1 MCLVQ
6 LKISSTSL
14 SARSIVMVCMFLFM
28 RDWSWHSLTPELMF
42 GFVGT
47 AGLSYAEFLH
57 KIGNYPMAKEVYRN
71 VVQGAI
77 EVKNAGRPYL
87 GAGNMSVD
95 ELIVGSMFALGQLE
109 LLMG

>member
-14 SARSIVMVCMFLFM
+14 SARSIVMVCSFHEVLELAFF
-28 RDWSWHSLTPELMF
+28 DTELMF

>member
-57 KIGNYPMAKEVYRN
+57 KIGNYQWQRRFTE
-71 VVQGAI
+71 
-77 EVKNAGRPYL
+77 
-87 GAGNMSVD
+87 MSYK
-95 ELIVGSMFALGQLE
+95 G
-109 LLMG
+109 LLK

>member
-14 SARSIVMVCMFLFM
+14 SVRSIVMVCSFHEVLELAFF
-28 RDWSWHSLTPELMF
+28 DTELMF

-57 KIGNYPMAKEVYRN
+57 KIGNYQWQRRFTK
-71 VVQGAI
+71 
-77 EVKNAGRPYL
+77 
-87 GAGNMSVD
+87 MSYKV
-95 ELIVGSMFALGQLE
+95 
-109 LLMG
+109 LLK